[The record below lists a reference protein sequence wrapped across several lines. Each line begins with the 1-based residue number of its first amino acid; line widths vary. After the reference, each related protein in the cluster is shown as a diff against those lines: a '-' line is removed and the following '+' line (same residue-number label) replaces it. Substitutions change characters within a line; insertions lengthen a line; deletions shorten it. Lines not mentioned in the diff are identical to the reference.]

1 MTTIAK
7 LSQLSMMNGDIV
19 SKYDLVAIIS
29 IYNTNYFRVY
39 RRYNNVFEFIIQ
51 DSRGEFYF
59 HRDCSVRESLERM
72 LCLTYDR
79 MRMLYVIEAFSFK
92 HNSAPPTMI
101 DEIPDMYWSEIQ
113 EMWNAVAIN
122 LGGILQEVH
131 QPQSAF
137 LPAIASSSIHSHSVF
152 NPPSEDNYHKRSF
165 SQMSDDS
172 VCEKCCDYDCYC
184 EEYCEEY
191 CE

>member
-7 LSQLSMMNGDIV
+7 LSQISMMNGDIV

-29 IYNTNYFRVY
+29 IYHTNYFRVY

-92 HNSAPPTMI
+92 HNSTPPTMI
-101 DEIPDMYWSEIQ
+101 DEIPDMRWSEIQ

-131 QPQSAF
+131 QLQSAF
-137 LPAIASSSIHSHSVF
+137 LPATVSSSSFVF
-152 NPPSEDNYHKRSF
+152 NSHSEDNYHKRSF
-165 SQMSDDS
+165 SQMKDES
-172 VCEKCCDYDCYC
+172 VCEKCRNYDCFC
-184 EEYCEEY
+184 EEYYE
-191 CE
+191 